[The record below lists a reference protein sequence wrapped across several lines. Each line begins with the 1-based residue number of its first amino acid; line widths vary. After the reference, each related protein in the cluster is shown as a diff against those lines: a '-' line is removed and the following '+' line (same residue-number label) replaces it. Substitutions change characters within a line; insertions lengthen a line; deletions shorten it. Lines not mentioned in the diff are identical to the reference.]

1 MDFMRKALTLALTV
15 ALATSLASPLTV
27 LAQSA
32 FKTATP
38 AGTLAGRSVDAMG
51 RGVIGER
58 VELLRG
64 TMVIN
69 SATTNGLGEWSFR
82 GVDSGEYIVRM
93 NVRGRIAGV
102 RVIVA
107 NGQSVAGTM
116 IVVPA
121 ATASKQFG
129 ALANFLTLIPA
140 AATATAQ
147 ATASVT
153 QDVNTANLSAATVQT
168 ILASL
173 EPADRV
179 AFANAVIAALN
190 DNDSD
195 VSDAAAPFANAVTQ
209 LNEIVASQGEVV
221 PTFPPPTNVS

>member
-1 MDFMRKALTLALTV
+1 MRKALTLALTV
-15 ALATSLASPLTV
+15 ALAASLASPLTV

-58 VELLRG
+58 VELVRG
-64 TMVIN
+64 TLVVN
-69 SATTNGLGEWSFR
+69 TATTNGMGDWSFR
-82 GVDSGEYIVRM
+82 GVEAGEYIVRM

-102 RVIVA
+102 RVTVA

-129 ALANFLTLIPA
+129 ALANLMTLVPSITTA
-140 AATATAQ
+140 TFQAATTAI
-147 ATASVT
+147 
-153 QDVNTANLSAATVQT
+153 QDVDTANLSAEVVEA
-168 ILASL
+168 ILTAM
-173 EPADRV
+173 PTDADRL
-179 AFANAVIAALN
+179 AFANAVIAALKSTN
-190 DNDSD
+190 PNTAA
-195 VSDAAAPFANAVTQ
+195 AAAPFANALDELTT
-209 LNEIVASQGEVV
+209 IVNTGGATV
-221 PTFPPPTNVS
+221 PTFPPPANAS